1 MYGIQ
6 GLWSAAHHHIPV
18 TFVIPN
24 NAQYQIL
31 KICADQLQLQHAPC
45 DRLVGLDLVEPEID
59 LVSLSKSLGVNACR
73 VTEPDELSARVRASL
88 GSDEPL
94 LIDVP
99 IERARPARLH
109 YGHEWSGSA

>member
-6 GLWSAAHHHIPV
+6 GLWSAAHYHLPV

-31 KICADQLQLQHAPC
+31 KVGSAGLQLPHA
-45 DRLVGLDLVEPEID
+45 LKGKFHGMDLVEPEID
-59 LVSLSKSLGVNACR
+59 MVSLARSLGVEAVR
-73 VTEPDELSARVRASL
+73 IEEPEELSDAVRKSL
-88 GSDEPL
+88 AGDKPL

-99 IERARPARLH
+99 ISRAVPERLN
-109 YGHEWSGSA
+109 YG